1 MVTRVTG
8 LLYEKTQDKNF
19 WNLDIHVKSIS
30 IGWMEQKFHLLWFT
44 PRVRLRSFWV
54 PVLPPFTFVNM
65 IVIYTLH
72 STLKRDKIIT
82 ELFCNRHLLIIRKRI
97 ERNLSKLW
105 YKWII
110 QLPGIGVWTST
121 LTVAVALTLVMW
133 WVWGADDMDGG
144 GLSPRLSSSL
154 LEIEPGLVGTVVV
167 STTTSGS
174 TTISCEEYWLGSSV
188 MVVRETSEGI
198 RG

>member
-1 MVTRVTG
+1 
-8 LLYEKTQDKNF
+8 
-19 WNLDIHVKSIS
+19 
-30 IGWMEQKFHLLWFT
+30 MEQKFHLLWFT

-72 STLKRDKIIT
+72 STLKRNKIIT